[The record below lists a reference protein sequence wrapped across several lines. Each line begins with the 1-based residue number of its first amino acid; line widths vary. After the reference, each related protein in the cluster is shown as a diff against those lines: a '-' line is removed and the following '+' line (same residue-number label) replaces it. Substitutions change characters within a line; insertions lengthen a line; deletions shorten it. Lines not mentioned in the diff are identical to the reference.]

1 MDEAQDK
8 VLKNFLLVKKGNR
21 PSSRRLLDTY
31 FAQPGHRQTIETGRE
46 TYPLEFVEHL
56 HILIPETHLMDIYR
70 EVVRSVSEAKE
81 RAMVLICEV
90 NLSGVQVAEVEVM
103 DLLDLD
109 TLEAELGPLERTG
122 HGINV
127 ARLQDFCR
135 ERSHGRTLYSH
146 VHTHTGVGNIE
157 ISLAD
162 KMAYQLGQLAYVATL
177 HDNGGLALVPYRMD
191 SKVYQ
196 ARDSFD
202 YTHFRDFT
210 MAVVCDHPL
219 AHDRSVLNDFSR
231 HVNRM
236 LVDHD

>member
-1 MDEAQDK
+1 MDESQEK
-8 VLKNFLLVKKGNR
+8 VLKNFLLVKKGDR

-31 FAQPGHRQTIETGRE
+31 FAQPDHKQTIEDGRE
-46 TYPLEFVEHL
+46 AYPLEFVEHL
-56 HILIPETHLMDIYR
+56 HILIPETFLMTIYQ
-70 EVVRSVSEAKE
+70 EVARSVSEQME
-81 RAMVLICEV
+81 RAMVLICQV
-90 NLSGVQVAEVEVM
+90 TLSQDDVAEVEVTDM
-103 DLLDLD
+103 LDMEA
-109 TLEAELGPLERTG
+109 LEAQLGALERSE

-127 ARLQDFCR
+127 ARLQEFCR
-135 ERSHGRTLYSH
+135 QRSKGQALYSH

-162 KMAYQLGQLAYVATL
+162 KMAYQLGQLAYMATL

-196 ARDSFD
+196 TSDSFD

-219 AHDRSVLNDFSR
+219 AHDRSVLNDFAR